1 MAKSDLLGPM
11 DKLVLEGLEG
21 KTDFIGAAEFVFSLG
36 LKNEALAT
44 AAVDTIAGLVNMGLI
59 AANDTTKI
67 KIMPLGEET
76 LRREGRLDQKTKS
89 EFMMQFE

>member
-1 MAKSDLLGPM
+1 
-11 DKLVLEGLEG
+11 
-21 KTDFIGAAEFVFSLG
+21 
-36 LKNEALAT
+36 
-44 AAVDTIAGLVNMGLI
+44 MGLI